1 MEQPMGSYY
10 MTPEQREAKVIKKSS
25 TFVALILLA
34 MMAAEIVLTV
44 AVQLGLLSGLLALAD
59 TYEGYMLLSMLVYV
73 LCLAVPAVAVALISG
88 RRQNPFP
95 SARVGGGMVAAGV
108 LGGMAIAI
116 VANLAASG
124 LMSWLSLFGVPE
136 PEMPD
141 TLQPTLISLALN
153 IVSTAILP
161 ALVEEMIF
169 RGYILGALRVHGDG
183 LAVVLSAALFGLF
196 HGNIVQLPFA
206 LILGLAMGYLTVL
219 TDSIWPAV
227 LLHFA
232 NNLMSVLLSF
242 FGKCYPDLDALISG
256 LTLLSVAAAGAAV
269 LTVLRR
275 PGYLKPIGNGLS
287 LFPVR
292 QRVNGLLWS
301 PAMVLALIA
310 MLATLFYSMG
320 SGQV

>member
-1 MEQPMGSYY
+1 MAQPGYSYY
-10 MTPEQREAKVIKKSS
+10 ITPLQAETQKLKKSS

-34 MMAAEIVLTV
+34 MMATELALTV
-44 AVQLGLLSGLLALAD
+44 AVQFGLLSGLLALAD
-59 TYEGYMLLSMLVYV
+59 TYEGYMLLNMIVYL

-88 RRQNPFP
+88 HRRNPFP
-95 SARVGGGMVAAGV
+95 SARVGGGMMVAGV
-108 LGGMAIAI
+108 LGGMAVAI
-116 VANLAASG
+116 VANIAASG
-124 LMSWLSLFGVPE
+124 LMSWLSLFGIPE

-153 IVSTAILP
+153 ILSTAILP
-161 ALVEEMIF
+161 ALIEEMIF

-183 LAVVLSAALFGLF
+183 LAVVLSAVLFGLF
-196 HGNIVQLPFA
+196 HGNVLQIPFA
-206 LILGLAMGYLTVL
+206 LILGLAMGYLVVQ

-242 FGKCYPDLDALISG
+242 FGKCYPDNKAAINSV
-256 LTLLSVAAAGAAV
+256 TLLTVAAMGAVV

-275 PGYLKPIGNGLS
+275 PGYLKPVGNGIS
-287 LFPVR
+287 LFRVR
-292 QRVNGLLWS
+292 ERVGKLLSS

-310 MLATLFYSMG
+310 MLATLFYSIG
-320 SGQV
+320 SGQA